1 VRNYSFKRWN
11 FADFCARE
19 TRKEE
24 KGDNVGVR
32 LFLYFFL
39 SFLTTNSRRRQ
50 FETQKSRANGILGNV
65 LVEMP
70 VVMATTVR
78 RIKHEMKI
86 RRSLSMTPSK

>member
-1 VRNYSFKRWN
+1 MELFLAGFLCS
-11 FADFCARE
+11 RE
-19 TRKEE
+19 TWKKKEE
-24 KGDNVGVR
+24 EGKEDNVGVR
-32 LFLYFFL
+32 LFLYFFFFSEQIL
-39 SFLTTNSRRRQ
+39 VVDNLKPK
-50 FETQKSRANGILGNV
+50 KSRANGILGNV